1 MLTTLVVN
9 GRSRELDVEPHRT
22 LLEVLR
28 DTLGI
33 FDAKEG
39 CNEGVC
45 GACTVLLDGRPVSS
59 CLVLAVATRGRPVT
73 TVRGIAEDGALH
85 PLQEAFLRHGAVQC
99 GFCTPGMLLTTLAF
113 LERHP
118 VPDRDAIREALEG
131 NLCRCTGYAK
141 IIDAICEYARTSNEM
156 RSETRGHAAR

>member
-1 MLTTLVVN
+1 MKLVIN
-9 GRSRELDVEPHRT
+9 GLERDVDALPSQT
-22 LLEVLR
+22 LLTVLR

-45 GACTVLLDGRPVSS
+45 GACTVLLDGRPVSA
-59 CLVLAVATRGRPVT
+59 CLLLAVGVRGRSIT
-73 TVRGIAEDGALH
+73 TVHGLERDGERH

-99 GFCTPGMLLTTLAF
+99 GFCTPGMLLTALAF
-113 LERHP
+113 LERTP
-118 VPDRDAIREALEG
+118 GADREAIRAAIEG

-141 IIDAICEYARTSNEM
+141 ILDAIEDYARGHQPSATGA
-156 RSETRGHAAR
+156 RGHHGG

>member
-1 MLTTLVVN
+1 MRLVIN
-9 GRSRELDVEPHRT
+9 GRARDVDARPTDT
-22 LLEVLR
+22 LLGVLR

-39 CNEGVC
+39 CGEGVC

-59 CLVLAVATRGRPVT
+59 CLVLAGSVRERPIV
-73 TVRGIAEDGALH
+73 TVRGLERGGELH
-85 PLQEAFLRHGAVQC
+85 PLQHAFLRHGAVQC

-118 VPDRDAIREALEG
+118 APTRDEIRHALEG
-131 NLCRCTGYAK
+131 NLCRCTGYTK
-141 IIDAICEYARTSNEM
+141 IVDAVEAYAR
-156 RSETRGHAAR
+156 ETNGRG

>member
-1 MLTTLVVN
+1 MNLTIN
-9 GRSRELDVEPHRT
+9 RRAREVDAPSHLT

-33 FDAKEG
+33 FDVKEG

-45 GACTVLLDGRPVSS
+45 GACTVLLDGRPASS
-59 CLVLAVATRGRPVT
+59 CLVLAASVRGRAIT
-73 TVRGIAEDGALH
+73 TVSGLSGDERELH

-99 GFCTPGMLLTTLAF
+99 GFCTPGMLLTALAF

-118 VPDRDAIREALEG
+118 GADRGALRAALEG

-141 IIDAICEYARTSNEM
+141 ILDAVEDYARAST
-156 RSETRGHAAR
+156 ETPDG

>member
-1 MLTTLVVN
+1 MILHFVIN
-9 GRSRELDVEPHRT
+9 GRPRDVDALPQQT

-33 FDAKEG
+33 FDVKEG

-45 GACTVLLDGRPVSS
+45 GACTVLLGGRPVSS
-59 CLVLAVATRGRPVT
+59 CLVLAPSVRERPIV
-73 TVRGIAEDGALH
+73 TVRGLERGGHLH

-99 GFCTPGMLLTTLAF
+99 GFCTPGMLLTALAF

-118 VPDRDAIREALEG
+118 RPSREEIRHALEG

-141 IIDAICEYARTSNEM
+141 IVDAVEAYARG
-156 RSETRGHAAR
+156 ETGHA

>member
-1 MLTTLVVN
+1 VIARLTIN
-9 GRSRELDVEPHRT
+9 GRPRDVDVAPHRT

-59 CLVLAVATRGRPVT
+59 CLVLAVGTRGQPIT
-73 TVRGIAEDGALH
+73 TVRGLTPDGELH

-113 LERHP
+113 LDAHP
-118 VPDRDAIREALEG
+118 HPDRAAIREALEG
-131 NLCRCTGYAK
+131 NLCRCTGYTK
-141 IIDAICEYARTSNEM
+141 IVDAIEDYAMSKD
-156 RSETRGHAAR
+156 A

>member
-1 MLTTLVVN
+1 MLTTLAVN

-22 LLEVLR
+22 LLEALR

-59 CLVLAVATRGRPVT
+59 CLVLAVATRGRSIT
-73 TVRGIAEDGALH
+73 TVRGIVEAGALH
-85 PLQEAFLRHGAVQC
+85 PLQQAFLRHGAVQC
-99 GFCTPGMLLTTLAF
+99 GFCTPGMLLTALAF
-113 LERHP
+113 LERQP
-118 VPDRDAIREALEG
+118 APDRDAIRAALEG

-141 IIDAICEYARTSNEM
+141 IIDAICEYSLARNETHG
-156 RSETRGHAAR
+156 RDTA